1 MPKFIEKTLKK
12 IIFGVIIY
20 TFDTYGVKILKK
32 ENKLNDE
39 NEEECVLYDRKCI
52 GCGECELCDLDP
64 LKICDNCG
72 KCIDM
77 KDVASVKIDGI
88 EK

>member
-12 IIFGVIIY
+12 NIFGVIIY
-20 TFDTYGVKILKK
+20 LLYKYGVKIMKK

-39 NEEECVLYDRKCI
+39 NEECVLYDRKCI

-77 KDVASVKIDGI
+77 KDVASLKIDRI

>member
-1 MPKFIEKTLKK
+1 MLFALSGARKKGRRIDMDKK
-12 IIFGVIIY
+12 IESGNEE
-20 TFDTYGVKILKK
+20 KS
-32 ENKLNDE
+32 
-39 NEEECVLYDRKCI
+39 EEECVLYDRKCI

-77 KDVASVKIDGI
+77 KDVASLKIDRI

>member
-1 MPKFIEKTLKK
+1 MLFALSGARKKGRPIDMNKK
-12 IIFGVIIY
+12 IGN
-20 TFDTYGVKILKK
+20 
-32 ENKLNDE
+32 ENEEKD
-39 NEEECVLYDRKCI
+39 EEECVLYDRKCI

-77 KDVASVKIDGI
+77 KDVASLKIDRI

>member
-1 MPKFIEKTLKK
+1 MGLTKTGIKIYNIRDMKK
-12 IIFGVIIY
+12 IEVDNY
-20 TFDTYGVKILKK
+20 
-32 ENKLNDE
+32 
-39 NEEECVLYDRKCI
+39 EEDECVLYDRKCI
-52 GCGECELCDLDP
+52 GCGECELCDLNP

-77 KDVASVKIDGI
+77 QDVASLKIDRI

>member
-1 MPKFIEKTLKK
+1 MKEKTTKK
-12 IIFGVIIY
+12 IA
-20 TFDTYGVKILKK
+20 
-32 ENKLNDE
+32 EE
-39 NEEECVLYDRKCI
+39 SSEECVLYDRKCI

-77 KDVASVKIDGI
+77 KDVASLKIDRI
-88 EK
+88 EQ

>member
-1 MPKFIEKTLKK
+1 MLFALSGARKKGRPIDMNKK
-12 IIFGVIIY
+12 IGS
-20 TFDTYGVKILKK
+20 GNE
-32 ENKLNDE
+32 ENG
-39 NEEECVLYDRKCI
+39 EEECVLYDRKCI

-77 KDVASVKIDGI
+77 KDVASLKIDRI

>member
-1 MPKFIEKTLKK
+1 MPNFIEKILKK
-12 IIFGVIIY
+12 ILFGVIIY
-20 TFDTYGVKILKK
+20 SFNNYGAETMKK
-32 ENKLNDE
+32 ENGLNDE

-77 KDVASVKIDGI
+77 KDVASVKIDSI

>member
-1 MPKFIEKTLKK
+1 MLFNLSGARKKGRRIDMNKK
-12 IIFGVIIY
+12 IGN
-20 TFDTYGVKILKK
+20 
-32 ENKLNDE
+32 ENEEKD
-39 NEEECVLYDRKCI
+39 EEECVLYDRKCI

-77 KDVASVKIDGI
+77 KDVASLKIDRI

>member
-1 MPKFIEKTLKK
+1 MGLTKTGIKIYNIRDMKK
-12 IIFGVIIY
+12 IEVDNY
-20 TFDTYGVKILKK
+20 
-32 ENKLNDE
+32 
-39 NEEECVLYDRKCI
+39 EEDECVLYDRKCI

-77 KDVASVKIDGI
+77 QDVASLKIDRI

>member
-20 TFDTYGVKILKK
+20 LLYKYGVKIMKK

-77 KDVASVKIDGI
+77 KDVASVKIDSI

>member
-1 MPKFIEKTLKK
+1 MPMKEDKRK
-12 IIFGVIIY
+12 ISP
-20 TFDTYGVKILKK
+20 D
-32 ENKLNDE
+32 D
-39 NEEECVLYDRKCI
+39 EEECVLYDRKCI